1 LIRYRSLAY
10 DLESRRFGEVEEVR
24 SSAPTVGEY
33 CCERR
38 WLMQTIDLTQ
48 VPVVDNHC
56 HSMMRDQAFEDITG
70 WRQSFTES
78 TDPGMPRDHVAST
91 AFYRRLIRT
100 MADFLGCEPEEEA
113 VFAARTGREGRELTG
128 ALLRAANVDTLLL
141 DTGFPPPEE
150 VFPVPELGGLG
161 GCRAEPMLRLEIL
174 MESLLAEHGS
184 LADVKEA
191 LESALDDLRS
201 QGYVALKSIAAYR
214 TGLDIREWPRK
225 EAEESFH
232 EYRRVA
238 GAGHARLIHKP
249 LLDTLLHVA
258 LAQAARQEVPV
269 QFHVGY
275 GDADTDLL
283 LGNPLY
289 LRQVLQRS
297 DYRGMPVVLLHECYP
312 YIRQG
317 GYLAAVYENVYL
329 DLSYGIPLLGY
340 GEMLSFTRQALG
352 VAPTSKLMYS
362 SDGIGVPELHWI
374 SAIDGRR
381 AIGEALG
388 ELVPQG
394 ELDLSDAEAAGES
407 ILRANAMR
415 LYRL

>member
-1 LIRYRSLAY
+1 MKTVDLA
-10 DLESRRFGEVEEVR
+10 
-24 SSAPTVGEY
+24 
-33 CCERR
+33 
-38 WLMQTIDLTQ
+38 QI
-48 VPVVDNHC
+48 PVVDNHC
-56 HSMMRDQAFEDITG
+56 HGILWDQTFDDLAL

-78 TDPGMPRDHVAST
+78 ADPDMARDHVAST
-91 AFYRRLIRT
+91 ALYRRLIRT
-100 MADFLGCEPEEEA
+100 LADFLGCEPEEEA
-113 VFAARTGREGRELTG
+113 VFAARTGRDGRELTG

-150 VFPVPELGGLG
+150 VFPVPEMGDLG
-161 GCRAEPMLRLEIL
+161 GCRAESMLRLEIL
-174 MESLLAEHGS
+174 MESLLAEHDS
-184 LADVKEA
+184 LEDVKEA
-191 LESALDDLRS
+191 LAAELDDARGR
-201 QGYVALKSIAAYR
+201 GYVALKSIAAYR
-214 TGLDIREWPRK
+214 TGLDIREWPNE
-225 EAEESFH
+225 EAEESFL
-232 EYRRVA
+232 EYRRA
-238 GAGHARLIHKP
+238 AWPGPARLVHKP
-249 LLDTLLHVA
+249 LLDALLHVA
-258 LAQAARQEVPV
+258 FAQAARQEIPL

-289 LRQVLQRS
+289 LRPIFQRS

-312 YIRQG
+312 YTRQG
-317 GYLAAVYENVYL
+317 GYLAAVYQNVYL

-381 AIGEALG
+381 VIGEALG
-388 ELVPQG
+388 ELVSRG
-394 ELDLSDAEAAGES
+394 ELDLAAAEATGENV
-407 ILRANAMR
+407 LRATATR

>member
-1 LIRYRSLAY
+1 
-10 DLESRRFGEVEEVR
+10 
-24 SSAPTVGEY
+24 
-33 CCERR
+33 
-38 WLMQTIDLTQ
+38 MQTIDFTQ

-56 HSMMRDQAFEDITG
+56 HGLMQDQTFEDITG
-70 WRQSFTES
+70 WRRSFTES
-78 TDPGMPRDHVAST
+78 SGSGMARDHVAST

-100 MADFLGCEPEEEA
+100 LADFLGCEPEEEA
-113 VFAARTGREGRELTG
+113 VFAARTGRNGRELTS
-128 ALLRAANVDTLLL
+128 ALLRSANVDTLLL

-150 VFPVPELGGLG
+150 VFPVPELGEIG
-161 GCRAEPMLRLEIL
+161 GCRTVPMLRLEIL

-184 LADVKEA
+184 LADVEA
-191 LESALDDLRS
+191 ALGAELDDVRGR
-201 QGYVALKSIAAYR
+201 GYVALKSIAAYR
-214 TGLDIREWPRK
+214 TGLDIREWPQE
-225 EAEESFH
+225 EADESFQK
-232 EYRRVA
+232 YRRAA
-238 GAGHARLIHKP
+238 GAGPARLVHKP

-258 LAQAARQEVPV
+258 FAQAARQEVPV

-275 GDADTDLL
+275 GDSDTDLL

-289 LRQVLQRS
+289 LRPIFQRP
-297 DYRGMPVVLLHECYP
+297 DYQGMPVVLLHECYP
-312 YIRQG
+312 YTRQG

-352 VAPTSKLMYS
+352 VAPSSKLMYS

-374 SAIDGRR
+374 SALDGRR

-388 ELVPQG
+388 ELVSQG
-394 ELDLSDAEAAGES
+394 ELDLSDAEATGES
-407 ILRANAMR
+407 ILRANATR

>member
-1 LIRYRSLAY
+1 MEAL
-10 DLESRRFGEVEEVR
+10 
-24 SSAPTVGEY
+24 
-33 CCERR
+33 
-38 WLMQTIDLTQ
+38 DLTQ

-56 HSMMRDQAFEDITG
+56 HGLLRDQAFEDIAS
-70 WRQSFTES
+70 WRQAFTES

-91 AFYRRLIRT
+91 ALYRRLIR
-100 MADFLGCEPEEEA
+100 MLASFLGCEPEEEA
-113 VFAARTGREGRELTG
+113 VFAARIGRDGRELTG

-150 VFPVPELGGLG
+150 VFPVPELGEIG
-161 GCRAEPMLRLEIL
+161 GCRTEPMLRLEIL
-174 MESLLAEHGS
+174 MESLLAENAS
-184 LADVKEA
+184 LEDVKEA
-191 LESALDDLRS
+191 LAAELDDVRS
-201 QGYVALKSIAAYR
+201 RSYVALKSIAAYR
-214 TGLDIREWPRK
+214 TGLDIREWQRE

-232 EYRRVA
+232 EYRRVT
-238 GAGHARLIHKP
+238 GAGPARLVHKP

-258 LAQAARQEVPV
+258 FTQAARQEVPV

-289 LRQVLQRS
+289 LRPVLQRP
-297 DYRGMPVVLLHECYP
+297 DYSGLPVVLLHECYP
-312 YIRQG
+312 YTRQG

-329 DLSYGIPLLGY
+329 DLSYGIPPLGY
-340 GEMLSFTRQALG
+340 GEMVSFTRQALG
-352 VAPTSKLMYS
+352 VAPTSKLVYS

-388 ELVPQG
+388 EMVAHG
-394 ELDLSDAEAAGES
+394 ELSLPEATAAGES
-407 ILRANAMR
+407 ILRDNATR

>member
-1 LIRYRSLAY
+1 MEAL
-10 DLESRRFGEVEEVR
+10 DF
-24 SSAPTVGEY
+24 
-33 CCERR
+33 
-38 WLMQTIDLTQ
+38 TQ

-56 HSMMRDQAFEDITG
+56 HGIMQDQVFEDITG

-91 AFYRRLIRT
+91 ALYRRLIRKL
-100 MADFLGCEPEEEA
+100 ADFLGCEPEEEA
-113 VFAARTGREGRELTG
+113 VFAARAGKDGRDLAG

-141 DTGFPPPEE
+141 DTGLPPPER
-150 VFPVPELGGLG
+150 VLPVAELGELG
-161 GCRAEPMLRLEIL
+161 ACRAEPMLRLEIL
-174 MESLLAEHGS
+174 MEDLLTEHDS
-184 LADVKEA
+184 LAGTEQA
-191 LESALDDLRS
+191 LAALLDDVRG

-214 TGLDIREWPRK
+214 TGLDIREWPRE

-232 EYRRVA
+232 EYRRAA
-238 GAGHARLIHKP
+238 GAGSARLAHKP
-249 LLDTLLHVA
+249 LLDTLLHVVF
-258 LAQAARQEVPV
+258 AQAARQEVPV

-289 LRQVLQRS
+289 LRPLLQRP

-312 YIRQG
+312 YTRQG
-317 GYLAAVYENVYL
+317 GYLAAVYENAYL

-340 GEMLSFTRQALG
+340 GEMLSFTRAALG
-352 VAPTSKLMYS
+352 VAPSSKLMYS
-362 SDGIGVPELHWI
+362 SDGIGVPELHWM

-381 AIGEALG
+381 VLGQALG
-388 ELVPQG
+388 ELVSQG
-394 ELDLSDAEAAGES
+394 ELNVSDAEAVGES
-407 ILRANAMR
+407 ILCDNAKR

>member
-1 LIRYRSLAY
+1 MKAL
-10 DLESRRFGEVEEVR
+10 
-24 SSAPTVGEY
+24 
-33 CCERR
+33 
-38 WLMQTIDLTQ
+38 DLTQ

-56 HSMMRDQAFEDITG
+56 HGISQDQTFEDLAS
-70 WRQSFTES
+70 WRRAFTES

-91 AFYRRLIRT
+91 IFYRRLIRT
-100 MADFLGCEPEEEA
+100 LADFLGCEPEEEA
-113 VFAARTGREGRELTG
+113 VFAARTGWDERGLTG

-141 DTGFPPPEE
+141 DTGFPPFEE
-150 VFPVPELGGLG
+150 VLPVAELGELGG
-161 GCRAEPMLRLEIL
+161 CHAEPMLRLEIL
-174 MESLLAEHGS
+174 MEDFLAEHDS
-184 LADVKEA
+184 LGEVREA
-191 LESALDDLRS
+191 LAAALDDIRG

-214 TGLDIREWPRK
+214 TGLDIREWPRE

-232 EYRRVA
+232 EYRRVT
-238 GAGHARLIHKP
+238 GAGPARLVHKP

-258 LAQAARQEVPV
+258 FAQAARQEVPV

-289 LRQVLQRS
+289 LRPVLQRP
-297 DYRGMPVVLLHECYP
+297 DYRGLPVVLLHECYP
-312 YIRQG
+312 YTRQG

-329 DLSYGIPLLGY
+329 DLSYGIPPLGY
-340 GEMLSFTRQALG
+340 GEMVSFTRQALG
-352 VAPTSKLMYS
+352 VAPTSKLVYS

-381 AIGEALG
+381 AIGQALG
-388 ELVPQG
+388 EMVAHG
-394 ELDLSDAEAAGES
+394 ELSLPEAEAAGES
-407 ILRANAMR
+407 ILRDNATR

>member
-1 LIRYRSLAY
+1 
-10 DLESRRFGEVEEVR
+10 
-24 SSAPTVGEY
+24 
-33 CCERR
+33 
-38 WLMQTIDLTQ
+38 MQTIDLTQ

-56 HSMMRDQAFEDITG
+56 HSVMQDQTFDDIAG
-70 WRQSFTES
+70 WRQAFTES

-91 AFYRRLIRT
+91 ALYRRLIRT
-100 MADFLGCEPEEEA
+100 LASFLGCEPEEEA
-113 VFAARTGREGRELTG
+113 VFSARTEKEGRELTG

-141 DTGFPPPEE
+141 DTGFPPPEA
-150 VFPVPELGGLG
+150 VLQVAELGELG

-174 MESLLAEHGS
+174 MESLLAEKDS
-184 LADVKEA
+184 LEDVKEA
-191 LESALDDLRS
+191 LAAELDDVRS
-201 QGYVALKSIAAYR
+201 RGYAALKSIAAYR
-214 TGLDIREWPRK
+214 TGLDIREWPRE

-232 EYRRVA
+232 EYRRAA
-238 GAGHARLIHKP
+238 GAGSARLVHKP

-275 GDADTDLL
+275 GDADTNLL
-283 LGNPLY
+283 LGDPLY
-289 LRQVLQRS
+289 LRPVLQRP

-312 YIRQG
+312 YTRQG
-317 GYLAAVYENVYL
+317 GYLAAVYGNVYL

-340 GEMLSFTRQALG
+340 GELLSFTRQALG
-352 VAPTSKLMYS
+352 VAPSSKLMYS
-362 SDGIGVPELHWI
+362 SDGLGVPELHWI

-388 ELVPQG
+388 ELVSQG
-394 ELDLSDAEAAGES
+394 ELDLSDAEATGES
-407 ILRANAMR
+407 ILRANATR